1 MAKAKQLPPRHR
13 RNSSPRNLRT
23 KISFLTRNRP
33 PNRMRLPEHAS
44 AEENNPV
51 IKYFS
56 NCVYLNFYIERTYF
70 VLESVNAG
78 IHTSKQRHG
87 EQVD

>member
-1 MAKAKQLPPRHR
+1 MK
-13 RNSSPRNLRT
+13 
-23 KISFLTRNRP
+23 
-33 PNRMRLPEHAS
+33 LPEHAS

-70 VLESVNAG
+70 VLESVNVG
-78 IHTSKQRHG
+78 VYTSKQRHG
-87 EQVD
+87 EQVDR